1 MRVKD
6 IVDENFQDYKQTSM
20 FICTISCG
28 GKCWRELGLDCSICQ
43 NDKIQKQEILT
54 IPDDKIIQRYLN
66 NPITKAIVIGGL
78 EPFEQYEELFNLI
91 CRFRTQIKDPII
103 IYTGYRE
110 DEIYKQVEDLKRF
123 ENIIIKFG
131 RYIPNDKPR
140 YDEVL
145 GITLASQNQYAKKIS

>member
-43 NDKIQKQEILT
+43 NDKIQKQEILN
-54 IPDDKIIQRYLN
+54 ISDEKIIQRYLN
-66 NPITKAIVIGGL
+66 NPITKAIIIGGL
-78 EPFEQYEELFNLI
+78 EPFEQYEEMFNLI
-91 CRFRTQIKDPII
+91 CRFRAQTKDPII
-103 IYTGYRE
+103 I
-110 DEIYKQVEDLKRF
+110 KRF
-123 ENIIIKFG
+123 KNIIIKFG
-131 RYIPNDKPR
+131 RYIPNNKPR